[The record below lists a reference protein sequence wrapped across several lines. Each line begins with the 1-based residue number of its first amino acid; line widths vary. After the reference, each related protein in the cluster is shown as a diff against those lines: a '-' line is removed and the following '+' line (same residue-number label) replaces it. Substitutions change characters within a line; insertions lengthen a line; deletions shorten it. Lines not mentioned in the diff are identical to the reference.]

1 MITVFG
7 AAVWFQGLQMRR
19 VANLSALVNTPLFT
33 LALVA
38 IMVHSG
44 RSDLAPYAV
53 VGATVI
59 AVWNM
64 AIIESGGIIDAD
76 RGQGTLEALIS
87 TPAPLALVVLG
98 RTVTVTVISLLSLVE
113 SVIVA
118 RLVFGVVVDVHHGWL
133 FAVTLALT
141 AVSMAMTASAL
152 AGIFVLSRSARTF
165 QNALSYPFY
174 LLSGAVVPAPLLP
187 EWLQP
192 VTKVV
197 FLSWSTDLI
206 RDCLRPGAV
215 PNALARLAVV
225 AGLGL
230 AAMVAGVWV
239 LRRILERVRT
249 TGAVS
254 FA

>member
-1 MITVFG
+1 MI
-7 AAVWFQGLQMRR
+7 AAFVAALWFQALQMRR
-19 VANLSALVNTPLFT
+19 IANLAALVNTPLFT
-33 LALVA
+33 LALVG
-38 IMVHSG
+38 IMMHSG
-44 RSDLAPYAV
+44 KEDLAPYAI

-64 AIIESGGIIDAD
+64 AIVESGGIIDAD
-76 RGQGTLEALIS
+76 RAQGTLEALIS

-98 RTVTVTVISLLSLVE
+98 RTATVTVVSLLALVE
-113 SVIVA
+113 SVVVA
-118 RLVFGVVVDVHHGWL
+118 RLVFGVVVEVHHGWL
-133 FAVTLALT
+133 FAATLAVN
-141 AVSMAMTASAL
+141 AVAMAMTAAAL

-174 LLSGAVVPAPLLP
+174 LLSGAVVPTSLLP

-192 VTKVV
+192 ITRVV
-197 FLSWSTDLI
+197 FLSWSTDLV

-215 PNALARLAVV
+215 AGALPRLAVV

-230 AAMVAGVWV
+230 AAMLAGGMV
-239 LRRILERVRT
+239 LQRILVRIRT

-254 FA
+254 YA

>member
-19 VANLSALVNTPLFT
+19 IANLSALVATPLFT

-44 RSDLAPYAV
+44 RADLAPYAV

-59 AVWNM
+59 AVWQM
-64 AIIESGGIIDAD
+64 AINESGDIIDAD

-87 TPAPLALVVLG
+87 TPAPLSLVVLG
-98 RTVTVTVISLLSLVE
+98 RTTTITVISLLSLVE
-113 SVIVA
+113 SVVVA
-118 RLVFGVVVDVHHGWL
+118 RLTFGVVVDVHHVGL
-133 FAVTLALT
+133 FAATLALT
-141 AVSMAMTASAL
+141 AVAMAMTASAL
-152 AGIFVLSRSARTF
+152 AGVFVLSRSARTF

-192 VTKVV
+192 ITKVI

-215 PNALARLAVV
+215 PNAPARLAVV

-230 AAMVAGVWV
+230 AAMVVGVWV
-239 LRRILERVRT
+239 LRRILQRVRT